1 MIVEAVLAGVLV
13 AVGVSQMLQRT
24 LTRIVIGVALIG
36 QGANLVL
43 LVSGGPPAA
52 PPLVGAAGA
61 ISDPLPQALAL
72 TAIVITFAMLGFLL
86 ALAWRAAKLTGEDRV
101 EDDIEDRRIAA
112 SREAGSER
120 EPATSTEE
128 LLTHDQTSHEEMTG

>member
-1 MIVEAVLAGVLV
+1 MMVELAILAGVLT
-13 AVGVSQMLQRT
+13 AVGVAQLLQRT

-36 QGANLVL
+36 QAANLVL
-43 LVSGGPPAA
+43 LVAGGEPGA
-52 PPLVGAAGA
+52 PPLVGAEGP

-101 EDDIEDRRIAA
+101 EDDIEDRRVAQTREQEAREQEEAATIIAA
-112 SREAGSER
+112 
-120 EPATSTEE
+120 EE
-128 LLTHDQTSHEEMTG
+128 VGR

>member
-1 MIVEAVLAGVLV
+1 MIIEAVLAGVLI
-13 AVGVSQMLQRT
+13 AVGVAQLLQRT

-43 LVSGGPPAA
+43 LVAGGPPAA
-52 PPLVGAAGA
+52 PPLVGAEGP

-101 EDDIEDRRIAA
+101 EDDIEDRRVAHA
-112 SREAGSER
+112 REKG
-120 EPATSTEE
+120 STESRPQ
-128 LLTHDQTSHEEMTG
+128 LPRVGTTPKDDR

>member
-1 MIVEAVLAGVLV
+1 MMVELAILAGVLT
-13 AVGVSQMLQRT
+13 AVGVAQLLQRT

-36 QGANLVL
+36 QAANLVL
-43 LVSGGPPAA
+43 LVAGGEPGA
-52 PPLVGAAGA
+52 PPLVGAEGP

-101 EDDIEDRRIAA
+101 EDDIEDRRVAQTREQEAREQEEAA
-112 SREAGSER
+112 TITAAEEAGR
-120 EPATSTEE
+120 
-128 LLTHDQTSHEEMTG
+128 